1 MVKLPTVLW
10 LLAAATVPTEAWKC
24 WENNTAYFG
33 NNIPESMSYQLST
46 SACQQS
52 CAEHSGCSYWT
63 WGRGHG
69 ECYLKTSDD
78 GRMSME
84 GMTDVYVSGTKDCND
99 VPEEKLKG

>member
-1 MVKLPTVLW
+1 MVKLLAVLW
-10 LLAAATVPTEAWKC
+10 LLAAATASTEAWKC

-63 WGRGHG
+63 WGRRAG

-78 GRMSME
+78 GRMSMSP
-84 GMTDVYVSGTKDCND
+84 MTDDYVSGTKDCN

>member
-1 MVKLPTVLW
+1 MDNECDDP
-10 LLAAATVPTEAWKC
+10 ATQFGSNCTCFE
-24 WENNTAYFG
+24 ENKAYFH
-33 NNIPESMSYQLST
+33 NNIVLGTKNLQPSR

-84 GMTDVYVSGTKDCND
+84 GMTDVYVSGSKDCND
-99 VPEEKLKG
+99 VPEEILKG